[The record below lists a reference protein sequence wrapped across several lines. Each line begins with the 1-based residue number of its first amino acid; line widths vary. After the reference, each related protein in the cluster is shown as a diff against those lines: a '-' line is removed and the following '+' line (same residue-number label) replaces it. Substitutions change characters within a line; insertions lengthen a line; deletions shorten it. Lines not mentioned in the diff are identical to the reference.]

1 MEGDSQEAFDI
12 SPGREDHCS
21 IQVDEDTVV
30 LTGGKDVH
38 SLVTEYSGI
47 SSGQVTSRTLPDLL
61 TGRYY
66 HACGSY
72 TLEGEMVLLITG
84 GFLGHYLST
93 TEVLSHPDGQA
104 WREVGRLP
112 SGRRGLVGASLGGVF
127 HVTGGTNGVDL
138 DDVLAWDPVEETW
151 SQTGKLD
158 EPRSFHAITELPM
171 EAIENFCSLIL

>member
-1 MEGDSQEAFDI
+1 MVGGNYSPTTTELVTMEGDSQEAFDI

-21 IQVDEDTVV
+21 IQVRLGTPQSIHSSHQVDEDTVV

-72 TLEGEMVLLITG
+72 TLEGEMVGRPLLTWW
-84 GFLGHYLST
+84 
-93 TEVLSHPDGQA
+93 SH
-104 WREVGRLP
+104 
-112 SGRRGLVGASLGGVF
+112 S
-127 HVTGGTNGVDL
+127 
-138 DDVLAWDPVEETW
+138 
-151 SQTGKLD
+151 
-158 EPRSFHAITELPM
+158 PRYS
-171 EAIENFCSLIL
+171 